1 MNANSAGPSGS
12 HLDLAELI
20 AEANAGAVE
29 AAAREHLAGCEQ
41 CRLEASR
48 WTLVAEGVRSLAAAA
63 PDTVGPTPARPETT
77 GPAPARPKSAG
88 SATERPKTAA
98 LESAAPETAA
108 HGTSSPGTATP
119 ETAGPG
125 LAALRPTEAPPS
137 RRRLGR
143 RLASPAGSA
152 RPRRRA
158 RLVGSAAAGL
168 VLVGGA
174 VYGAA
179 ASHLVHVS
187 PNSGGPVTSTAGPAA
202 LTAVT
207 GCSQLM
213 QAEGTLTQAGGGQL
227 VVTTANGQRVT
238 VTTTPS
244 TFVGETGALRGDI
257 TDGASVT
264 VGGPRSAGT
273 VDALLVTVGN
283 PSDDHPQLP
292 SGDAVLKGTVT
303 GATAVGFT
311 VVTVGGTRVPVAT
324 SAETVVN
331 IVNAGLGRLPVG
343 GAVYAL
349 GQVGPGGTLAARAV
363 AVVAQLPAGGPQI
376 HAHLSVK
383 DCSPASVNGAV
394 LALADGV

>member
-1 MNANSAGPSGS
+1 MNADSTDTRHP
-12 HLDLAELI
+12 HLDLQDLI
-20 AEANAGAVE
+20 AGAAGQSVAHQ
-29 AAAREHLAGCEQ
+29 AREHLARCEQ
-41 CRLEASR
+41 CQREASR
-48 WTLVAEGVRSLAAAA
+48 WNLVAEGVRGLAA
-63 PDTVGPTPARPETT
+63 D
-77 GPAPARPKSAG
+77 
-88 SATERPKTAA
+88 
-98 LESAAPETAA
+98 APETA
-108 HGTSSPGTATP
+108 PPTP
-119 ETAGPG
+119 PAQAPQSRPTGRRVLAGPW
-125 LAALRPTEAPPS
+125 
-137 RRRLGR
+137 
-143 RLASPAGSA
+143 
-152 RPRRRA
+152 RRA
-158 RLVGSAAAGL
+158 LVVAGSAAAAL
-168 VLVGGA
+168 VLLVGVGEA
-174 VYGAA
+174 TGF
-179 ASHLVHVS
+179 LHVS
-187 PNSGGPVTSTAGPAA
+187 LNGSGSTTGTT